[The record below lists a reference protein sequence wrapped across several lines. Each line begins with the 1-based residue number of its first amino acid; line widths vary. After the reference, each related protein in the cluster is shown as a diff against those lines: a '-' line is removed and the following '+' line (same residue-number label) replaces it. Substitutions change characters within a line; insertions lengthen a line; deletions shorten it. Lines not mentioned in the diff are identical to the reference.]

1 MGCAASA
8 TTKLTSVMP
17 IDEETAKYETRKE
30 QAKVEIEGT
39 FVVPEV
45 PEQLVLFELCDEHRI
60 DFDDSELELCQSF
73 QWPKENR
80 PRGVP
85 LPPGRREHE
94 KHLCRLEKFMRAVR
108 KHQDGFKQYVGRRSS
123 CSSGSSAGSETSCL
137 D

>member
-45 PEQLVLFELCDEHRI
+45 PEQLVLFELCASCLKLVSTLVLFHC
-60 DFDDSELELCQSF
+60 FTVL
-73 QWPKENR
+73 
-80 PRGVP
+80 
-85 LPPGRREHE
+85 
-94 KHLCRLEKFMRAVR
+94 RLSGLVLVMFGERAVIM
-108 KHQDGFKQYVGRRSS
+108 S
-123 CSSGSSAGSETSCL
+123 L
-137 D
+137 